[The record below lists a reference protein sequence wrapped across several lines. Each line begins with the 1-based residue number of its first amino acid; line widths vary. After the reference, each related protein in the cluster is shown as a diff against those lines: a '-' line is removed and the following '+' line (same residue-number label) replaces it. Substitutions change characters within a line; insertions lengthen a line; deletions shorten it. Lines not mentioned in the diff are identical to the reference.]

1 MFNWSK
7 TSWSLISK
15 SEKLYSWG
23 LGPCSDKF
31 GSFSICEIPGKS
43 VISSSALS
51 MGWPSILPTFD
62 LIDGGGEFL

>member
-15 SEKLYSWG
+15 SENLYSG
-23 LGPCSDKF
+23 GPGPRSGKF
-31 GSFSICEIPGKS
+31 GSFSIFEIPGKS

-51 MGWPSILPTFD
+51 VGWTSILPTYD
-62 LIDGGGEFL
+62 LIDGRGEFL